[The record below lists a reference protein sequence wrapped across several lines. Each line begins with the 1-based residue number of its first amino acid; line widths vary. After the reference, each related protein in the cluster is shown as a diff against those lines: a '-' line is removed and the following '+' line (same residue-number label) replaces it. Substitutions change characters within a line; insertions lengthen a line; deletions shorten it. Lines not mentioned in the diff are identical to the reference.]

1 MVDNKSKTPLIRHI
15 QKKYITHED
24 EQYNTRATHSYNIA
38 IFIRDIFFLYMSF
51 GTFSYYIFTN
61 ADENIARQMIFSP
74 IQIKIIYKIFH
85 HHR

>member
-24 EQYNTRATHSYNIA
+24 LQYNTRATHSYNIV

-51 GTFSYYIFTN
+51 GTFSYFTN
-61 ADENIARQMIFSP
+61 THLNFLFILVFYEDEL
-74 IQIKIIYKIFH
+74 
-85 HHR
+85 